1 MTIGKTIALNIWTFA
16 PRGTKGGWITGEGAG
31 RGQARLGGS
40 ACCSCPRAPPLPPSP
55 RSHAEPSSRANQR
68 PGASGRQRH
77 REGPDART
85 WPRQPPWRTAAPAPE
100 PGSGGPGPRVY
111 FQSPPGAAGEGPG
124 GSDNKDPVRPQGKVT
139 VKYDRKELRK
149 RLILEEW
156 VLEQLTHL
164 YDCQEEEIPELEI
177 DGDELPVTESD
188 NTRAARVKE
197 LLVDCYKPTEAFISD
212 LLDKIRGM
220 QKLSTPQKK

>member
-1 MTIGKTIALNIWTFA
+1 ML
-16 PRGTKGGWITGEGAG
+16 
-31 RGQARLGGS
+31 QL
-40 ACCSCPRAPPLPPSP
+40 PRAPRCRP
-55 RSHAEPSSRANQR
+55 RRGATRSRAHELT
-68 PGASGRQRH
+68 SGL
-77 REGPDART
+77 EPAGGSGTGGPDART
-85 WPRQPPWRTAAPAPE
+85 WPRQPLWRTAALAPE
-100 PGSGGPGPRVY
+100 LGVAAQGPASTFRA
-111 FQSPPGAAGEGPG
+111 PGAAGEARRLGQQGPSEAPREG
-124 GSDNKDPVRPQGKVT
+124 HGQVLPQ
-139 VKYDRKELRK
+139 ELRK
-149 RLILEEW
+149 RLILEEWVLEQLTHLYDCQEEEIPELEIDEEW

>member
-55 RSHAEPSSRANQR
+55 RSHVEPSSRANQR

-149 RLILEEW
+149 RLNLEEW
-156 VLEQLTHL
+156 ILEQLTRL
-164 YDCQEEEIPELEI
+164 YDCQVCPPPCADTLNLFRF
-177 DGDELPVTESD
+177 GPPGNPTLSPPVTRRQWAS
-188 NTRAARVKE
+188 
-197 LLVDCYKPTEAFISD
+197 S
-212 LLDKIRGM
+212 
-220 QKLSTPQKK
+220 LSALPCSLYSPPPMYALSCLT